1 MCRPVAL
8 ILTLF
13 LLPVLSFGQ
22 SSQFHFQHPTPA
34 PTLIQTGRILDVTSG
49 KYLDHQA
56 ILTEG
61 ERIKQIGP
69 WDQLQAHAPNDVIHI
84 DLSQATVLPGLIDCH
99 AHPFVSMDP
108 HMSGGEGLTT
118 AIALMSPTLRVF
130 IGAHNL
136 MEDLEAGITSVRVVG
151 HSGLDG
157 DISLRDAINGGL
169 VPGPRLQACG
179 RKLTPLGGQSMYLQ
193 PALAKPILEQEYR
206 QVSGPDDARR
216 AVRESLAG
224 GVDWIKIAI
233 DAGAGP
239 MWKFRYMDPVDV
251 RAIIE
256 EAHRVHLKVA
266 VHAIDTDAIQTA
278 IDAGADSI
286 EHAYLATDQQ
296 LQQMKDKGIF
306 LVANDMPD
314 NGGSPDSQRRLQ
326 QGMRI
331 GVKIAIGTD
340 LWVPF
345 PGKTYGQNSLMDLY
359 ALHDEGMPNLDVMR
373 SATLVGADL
382 MGWSA
387 DVGAIA
393 VGKFADIIAVS
404 GDPLQALDHVSFV
417 MKGGTVVK
425 NRHAKN

>member
-1 MCRPVAL
+1 MRQSLALVLFTLPAVA
-8 ILTLF
+8 
-13 LLPVLSFGQ
+13 FGQ
-22 SSQFHFQHPTPA
+22 YSQFHFQHASPA
-34 PTLIQTGRILDVTSG
+34 PTLIKTGRILDVTSG
-49 KYLDHQA
+49 KYLDHQS

-61 ERIKQIGP
+61 GRIKEVGP
-69 WDQLQAHAPNDVIHI
+69 WDQVQAHAPKDAINI

-130 IGAHNL
+130 TGAHNL
-136 MEDLEAGITSVRVVG
+136 REDLEAGITSVRIVG
-151 HSGLDG
+151 HSGVDG
-157 DISLRDAINGGL
+157 DISLRDAINLGL
-169 VPGPRLQACG
+169 VQGPRLQASG

-206 QVSGPDDARR
+206 EVSGPDDARR
-216 AVRESLAG
+216 AVRENLAG
-224 GVDWIKIAI
+224 GVDWIKIAM

-239 MWKFRYMDPVDV
+239 MWKFRYMDPVDA
-251 RAIIE
+251 RAVIE

-266 VHAIDTDAIQTA
+266 VHAMDPDAIQTA

-286 EHAYLATDQQ
+286 EHAYVATEQQ
-296 LQQMKDKGIF
+296 LQRMKDKGIF

-314 NGGSPDSQRRLQ
+314 NGGSPESKRRLQ
-326 QGMRI
+326 QAMKI

-359 ALHDEGMPNLDVMR
+359 ACMTKACRTWTSSAVRR
-373 SATLVGADL
+373 SPA
-382 MGWSA
+382 
-387 DVGAIA
+387 
-393 VGKFADIIAVS
+393 
-404 GDPLQALDHVSFV
+404 
-417 MKGGTVVK
+417 
-425 NRHAKN
+425 RR